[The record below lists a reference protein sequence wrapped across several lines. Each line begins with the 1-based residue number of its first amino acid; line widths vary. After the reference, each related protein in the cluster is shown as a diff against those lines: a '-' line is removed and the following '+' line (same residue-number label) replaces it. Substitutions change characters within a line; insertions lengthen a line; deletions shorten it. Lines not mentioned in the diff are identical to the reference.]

1 MMKPKLRALICDLDG
16 TLVDSEPNYRKA
28 DIRFLDSYGVSMTE
42 PEWDGVIG
50 MGSEA
55 FISMVRERFAIDRP
69 IDVLLREKNESYL
82 EIARG
87 ATFAFPEVATFVA
100 EARGA
105 LPCMA
110 VASGSSLEIIRM
122 SLESSGL
129 AAYFDVLVSAEE
141 VPRGKPAPDIFLE
154 AARRLGVHPDECLVL
169 EDSVPGVLAAENA
182 GMLCA
187 VMPAPQLAGR
197 TEFERARYHFAR
209 GMADFSS
216 AKLLDLL
223 QADGIWPEKVLS

>member
-1 MMKPKLRALICDLDG
+1 WAPGSHLLNAPGGGARAERKAACKPTWRYQRKITKTAKKLEEMMKPKLRALICDLDG

-55 FISMVRERFAIDRP
+55 FISMGRERLAIGRP
-69 IDVLLREKNESYL
+69 IDVLLRENNESYL

-154 AARRLGVHPDECLVL
+154 AARRLGVHPD
-169 EDSVPGVLAAENA
+169 
-182 GMLCA
+182 
-187 VMPAPQLAGR
+187 
-197 TEFERARYHFAR
+197 
-209 GMADFSS
+209 
-216 AKLLDLL
+216 
-223 QADGIWPEKVLS
+223 